1 MMKRDATLKLLAE
14 HEAEIAALGVSR
26 LAICGSVARDEATEA
41 SDIDILVDIG
51 EAPRWNRFCEVFDF
65 MEEIFPCK
73 VDLGQFNTIKKAVR
87 ANIAQDTIYVFGEKF
102 VE

>member
-1 MMKRDATLKLLAE
+1 MNRNEALKLLAE

-26 LAICGSVARDEATEA
+26 LAICGSVARDEAAEE

-51 EAPRWNRFCEVFDF
+51 EAPRWRRFCEVFDF

-73 VDLGQFNTIKKAVR
+73 VDLGQFHTIRREVR
-87 ANIAQDTIYVFGEKF
+87 DNIAKDTIYVFGEKF